1 MCCGWRQKGG
11 LHVKGG
17 GVGGILI
24 SDLHGAIVTAGRRT
38 ILSVSLL
45 QHTGGYRAE
54 LYKCGT
60 FMLRSLMA
68 GDKIRARKL

>member
-1 MCCGWRQKGG
+1 MSG
-11 LHVKGG
+11 LTFKEG

-24 SDLHGAIVTAGRRT
+24 SNLHGAIVTAGRRT

-54 LYKCGT
+54 LYKCGA
-60 FMLRSLMA
+60 FMLGSLMA